1 MKQSVA
7 IVGGLGYLG
16 QALAARLQ
24 SDCQQY
30 WIVGRQSPPDILMK
44 GEAYQSSSPH
54 LAPAISGAYTVFHM
68 ATLSTPSLG
77 DANPM
82 LDVEN
87 IRFTLSLIN
96 ACKQERVQHL
106 VFLSSGGTVYGES
119 STPRNE
125 DDATH
130 PCCSHG
136 IGKITCEHYLR
147 LFSLRNG
154 TNVTVLRIGNVYG
167 GSQRAKGGQGVV
179 GYLKERLIKGQTV
192 HLYGN
197 TVRDYVYI
205 GDVIE
210 AFLQTLKNPKGFR
223 LYNIGTGVGT
233 ELIALATMAA
243 EILLIKPS
251 LEIADRRPYDLAY
264 NVLNCTRANEELGWI
279 ANTPLR
285 EGLIKYLRPDL
296 LIS

>member
-1 MKQSVA
+1 MKSSLA

-16 QALAARLQ
+16 QALAGRLRNEGQ
-24 SDCQQY
+24 RY
-30 WIVGRQSPPDILMK
+30 WIVGRQSPPDVLSSEE
-44 GEAYQSSSPH
+44 GYRSSSPH
-54 LAPAISGAYTVFHM
+54 LAPAISGAHTVFHM

-77 DANPM
+77 DANPI

-87 IRFTLSLIN
+87 IRFTLDLIH
-96 ACKQERVQHL
+96 ACTQERVRHL

-119 STPRNE
+119 STPRKE
-125 DDATH
+125 DDATL

-136 IGKITCEHYLR
+136 IGKLTCEHYLR
-147 LFSLRNG
+147 LFALRTG
-154 TNVTVLRIGNVYG
+154 TSVTVLRIGNVYG
-167 GSQRAKGGQGVV
+167 GLQQAKGGQGVV
-179 GYLKERLIKGQTV
+179 GYLKERLAKRQSV

-210 AFLQTLKNPKGFR
+210 AFLQALKNPQGFR

-233 ELIALATMAA
+233 ELIALANMAA
-243 EILLIKPS
+243 EILVVKPS
-251 LEIADRRPYDLAY
+251 LDIVDRRPYDLAY
-264 NVLNCTRANEELGWI
+264 NVLNCSRAKEELRWI
-279 ANTPLR
+279 AVTSLR
-285 EGLIKYLRPDL
+285 EGLAKTFLSKQ

>member
-1 MKQSVA
+1 MNRSLA

-16 QALAARLQ
+16 QALAVRLRA
-24 SDCQQY
+24 DGLRY
-30 WIVGRQSPPDILMK
+30 WIVGRQSLPDILMNE
-44 GEAYQSSSPH
+44 EAYRSSSPH
-54 LAPAISGAYTVFHM
+54 LAPAISGAHTVFHM

-96 ACKQERVQHL
+96 ACEQERVQHL

-125 DDATH
+125 DDTTH

-136 IGKITCEHYLR
+136 IGKLTCEHYLR
-147 LFSLRNG
+147 LFSLRTG
-154 TNVTVLRIGNVYG
+154 TSVTVLRIGNVYG

-179 GYLKERLIKGQTV
+179 GYLKERLANGQPA

-210 AFLQTLKNPKGFR
+210 AFLQALKNPKGFR

-233 ELIALATMAA
+233 ELIALANMAA
-243 EILLIKPS
+243 EILGVKPS
-251 LEIADRRPYDLAY
+251 LEIVDQRPYDLAY
-264 NVLNCTRANEELGWI
+264 NVLNCTRAYEELGWL
-279 ANTPLR
+279 AGTSLR
-285 EGLIKYLRPDL
+285 EGLTKSLRSDS